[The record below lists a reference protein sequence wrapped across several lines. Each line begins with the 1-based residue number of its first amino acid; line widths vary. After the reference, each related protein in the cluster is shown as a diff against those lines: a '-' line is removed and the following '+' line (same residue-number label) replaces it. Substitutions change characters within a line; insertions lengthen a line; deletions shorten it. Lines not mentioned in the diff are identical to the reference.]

1 MPPLSSP
8 PAMNVNVHAV
18 RASAIACLLALSSI
32 AAATRQAS
40 DAQGETAR
48 INRTMV
54 RAAGAF
60 MEGLSAEQQEKASAP
75 WDEPERRTWQF
86 GPVRREGIVLSDLSP
101 ASFER
106 LEALLDTALSPRGME
121 AWREIRVLEEVLRER
136 ESRPGRPATH
146 RDPDLYWLR
155 VYGTPAADTDWS
167 WRFEGHHIALHVT
180 CRQGALPTVTPFF
193 IGASPLLD
201 ARDRDVTV
209 GAFARLRSAADDLLD
224 AIGEEAGDMSPGE
237 RPSDIRMGPGKWDL
251 PPRDGLDVN
260 GFGERQLAA
269 ARALLD
275 CYLELLDEPLRQHAL
290 RPAEEDVSFAHWGA
304 TSVRGERAWALVT
317 ESFALELATTTGKS
331 HVHALLR
338 DAGRDFGGEAK

>member
-1 MPPLSSP
+1 
-8 PAMNVNVHAV
+8 MNIHAHAA

-32 AAATRQAS
+32 AAATRQTNESA
-40 DAQGETAR
+40 DEAAR
-48 INRTMV
+48 ISRTMV

-60 MEGLSAEQQEKASAP
+60 MEGLGAEQQAKASAP

-86 GPVRREGIVLSDLSP
+86 GPVRREGIVLGDLSP

-136 ESRPGRPATH
+136 ESRPGRPANH

-155 VYGTPAADTDWS
+155 VYGTPAEGADWS

-180 CRQGALPTVTPFF
+180 CREGALPTVTPFF

-209 GAFARLRSAADDLLD
+209 AAFERLRSAADDLLD
-224 AIGEEAGDMSPGE
+224 AVGEASGDMSPGG

-260 GFGERQLAA
+260 GFDESQLAA
-269 ARALLD
+269 ARALLG

-290 RPAEEDVSFAHWGA
+290 RPADEEVSFAHWGA

-338 DAGRDFGGEAK
+338 DAGRDFGGDSR